1 MTEQKET
8 IETFYELSV
17 KDVLNKRHW
26 DLPLI
31 EKNAEL
37 SRVLAVLGG
46 TDHVWVV
53 DSLEN
58 KKLLGVIT
66 EGDVLK
72 ALAPKRKITYFGM
85 PGKEAL
91 HWEMHETA
99 EHIMSGKPITCKPD
113 DKVKDVLDKMLTHR
127 IRRISVVDNNK
138 IIGEVTLHNL
148 IVQMRYYFAPE
159 PELKESKP

>member
-8 IETFYELSV
+8 IETFYNLSV

-37 SRVLAVLGG
+37 STVLAVLGG
-46 TDHVWVV
+46 IDHVWVV

-72 ALAPKRKITYFGM
+72 ALAPKRKITYF
-85 PGKEAL
+85 
-91 HWEMHETA
+91 
-99 EHIMSGKPITCKPD
+99 
-113 DKVKDVLDKMLTHR
+113 
-127 IRRISVVDNNK
+127 
-138 IIGEVTLHNL
+138 
-148 IVQMRYYFAPE
+148 
-159 PELKESKP
+159 